1 MSRLSLAAER
11 SGVRQAGSAP
21 TCAADLDDQRW
32 LDRQVEAIETGVDA
46 VVNIARNWTDGRNLA
61 RLHPGVSAAEYVTS
75 RVGTLGKAVVPV
87 LLAES
92 NWSNRQIA
100 AVAGVTHPTVAK
112 ARREVESTYHVEPR
126 PVLGADGKT
135 YPPRVVA
142 AVVIDEPAPSDAAWD
157 RLEGLMRAMR
167 GIAALD
173 ARAVADAVP
182 ERRRAG
188 TARTLRSLGT
198 SLGAIALALEEGL

>member
-1 MSRLSLAAER
+1 MNSMMTGPGDLRD
-11 SGVRQAGSAP
+11 QHW
-21 TCAADLDDQRW
+21 LDDQI
-32 LDRQVEAIETGVDA
+32 EAIESGVEA

-61 RLHPGVSAAEYVTS
+61 RLHPGVSAAEYVTA

-112 ARREVESTYHVEPR
+112 VRAQVESTYHVEPA

-135 YPPRVVA
+135 YSP
-142 AVVIDEPAPSDAAWD
+142 
-157 RLEGLMRAMR
+157 
-167 GIAALD
+167 
-173 ARAVADAVP
+173 RAVAAFL
-182 ERRRAG
+182 EATAG
-188 TARTLRSLGT
+188 ELDSGR
-198 SLGAIALALEEGL
+198 